1 MLEAYRAHAAER
13 AALGIPP
20 LPLTAKQ
27 TGELVALLKN
37 PQQLA
42 KAGEEAF
49 LVDLLTHRV
58 PAGVDDAAKVKA
70 AFLAKVAK
78 GEEACA
84 LISREKATEL
94 LGTMLGG
101 YNVKPLIDLLDDAAV
116 GAAAAKGL
124 KGTLLMFDYFHDVA
138 EKAKKGN
145 ANAKAVM
152 QSWADAE
159 WFTSRPEVAKKIS
172 VTVFKVTGETN
183 TDDLSPAPDA
193 WSRPDIPLHGL
204 AMLKNPREG
213 IVPEK
218 PGERGPIGLI
228 DELKKKGHPV
238 AYVGDVVGTGSSR
251 KSATNSVIWWTGED
265 IPFVPNKRYGGFCL
279 GGKIAPI
286 FFNTQEDAGAFPIEC
301 DVAQMAMGD
310 VIDIYP
316 YEKKVEKNGQVIASF
331 AYKSEVL
338 LDEVRAGGRI
348 NLIIGRGLTARAREA
363 LGLPVSTLFRLP
375 QAPKDSGKGFSL
387 AQKMVGRACGL
398 PEGKGVRPGTY
409 CEPKMTTV
417 GSQDTTGPMT
427 RDELKDLACLGFSAD
442 MVMQSF
448 CHTAAY
454 PKLVDV
460 RMHRELP
467 GFISTRGGVA
477 LRPGDGVIHSWLN
490 RLLLPDTVGTGGDS
504 HTRFPIGISFPAGS
518 GLVAFAA
525 ATGVM
530 PLDMPES
537 VLVRFKGSLAEAGKR
552 GVTLRDLVN
561 AIPYY
566 ALKQGL
572 LTVEK
577 KGKKNVFSGRILEI
591 EGLPDLKVEQ
601 AFELSDAAAERS
613 AAACSVH
620 LDKAPI
626 IEYMRSNIT
635 LMKWMIANGYQ
646 DARTLGR
653 RIKAMEAWI
662 ADPQLLKADADAEY
676 AAVIE
681 IDLADVKEPLV
692 ACPNDPDDVKLL
704 SEVAGDKIDEVFIGS
719 CMTNIG
725 HFRAAGKVLDGKS
738 DIPTR
743 LWIAPPTK
751 MDAMILN
758 EEGYYAVLGKSGARM
773 EMPGCSLCMGN
784 QAQIRKG
791 STAMSTSTRNFPNR
805 LGIDTRVYLGSAE
818 LAAVCALMGKI
829 PTVAEYLEQVKA
841 VNAKAADVYRYMNFD
856 QIAEFRE
863 VADTVTV

>member
-1 MLEAYRAHAAER
+1 MLEAYRSHVAER

-20 LPLTAKQ
+20 LPLNAQQTAD
-27 TGELVALLKN
+27 LVELLKN
-37 PQQLA
+37 PP
-42 KAGEEAF
+42 KGEEDF
-49 LVDLLTHRV
+49 LVELITYRV
-58 PAGVDDAAKVKA
+58 PAGVDDAARVKA
-70 AFLAKVAK
+70 AFLAAVAK
-78 GEEACA
+78 GETQCA
-84 LISREKATEL
+84 LISRVRATEL

-101 YNVKPLIDLLDDAAV
+101 YNVKPLIDMLGDAEC
-116 GAAAAKGL
+116 GAAAAEGL
-124 KGTLLMFDYFHDVA
+124 KKTLLVFDFFHDVKELA
-138 EKAKKGN
+138 DKGN
-145 ANAKAVM
+145 ANAKAVL

-159 WFTSRPEVAKKIS
+159 WFTSRPEVPASQKL
-172 VTVFKVTGETN
+172 TVLKVTGETN

-193 WSRPDIPLHGL
+193 WSRPDIPLHAL
-204 AMLKNPREG
+204 AMLKNPRPG
-213 IVPEK
+213 IDADE
-218 PGERGPIGLI
+218 PGSRGPLKQIDGLA
-228 DELKKKGHPV
+228 KKGNQI

-251 KSATNSVIWWTGED
+251 KSATNSVLWFTGED
-265 IPFVPNKRYGGFCL
+265 IPFVPNKRFGGVCL
-279 GGKIAPI
+279 GSKIAPI
-286 FFNTQEDAGAFPIEC
+286 FFNTMEDAGALPIEI
-301 DVAQMAMGD
+301 DVNQMDMGD
-310 VIDIYP
+310 EI
-316 YEKKVEKNGQVIASF
+316 ELKVDHATAKVTALKNGAVIAESQL
-331 AYKSEVL
+331 KTPVI

-348 NLIIGRGLTARAREA
+348 PLIIGRGLTTKAREA

-375 QAPKDSGKGFSL
+375 QDPVDSGKGFSL

-454 PKLVDV
+454 PKPVDV
-460 RMHRELP
+460 KMHHELP
-467 GFISTRGGVA
+467 PFIETRGGVA

-537 VLVRFKGSLAEAGKR
+537 VLVRFKGKLQPGI
-552 GVTLRDLVN
+552 TLRDMVN
-561 AIPYY
+561 AIPL
-566 ALKQGL
+566 AAIKQGL

-577 KGKKNVFSGRILEI
+577 KGKKNIFSGRILEI

-613 AAACSVH
+613 AAACAIQ
-620 LDKAPI
+620 LNPEPI
-626 IEYMRSNIT
+626 AEYLRSNIT

-646 DARTLGR
+646 DKRTLER

-662 ADPQLLKADADAEY
+662 ADPKLLKGDADADY

-681 IDLADVKEPLV
+681 IDMDQIKEPIV

-704 SEVAGDKIDEVFIGS
+704 SEVAGDKIDEVFVGS

-725 HFRAAGKVLDGKS
+725 HFRAASKLLEGKS
-738 DIPTR
+738 DIPVR

-751 MDAMILN
+751 MDQHVLT
-758 EEGYYAVLGKSGARM
+758 EEGHYGILGRTGARM

-818 LAAVCALMGKI
+818 LASVCALLGKI
-829 PTVAEYLEQVKA
+829 PTPAEYMEHQGVISKD
-841 VNAKAADVYRYMNFD
+841 ADKIYRYMNFD
-856 QIAEFRE
+856 QIKEFKD
-863 VADTVTV
+863 VADTVNV